1 MLSTKWEGLSY
12 PPTSKKVGVVLLG
25 IFFFEYR
32 TKQATI
38 FARRNDFYALFATNK
53 AKHILNKHVSCSCS
67 DTIYSKSIKKN
78 RKKVPFLKVYH
89 FSISQHFPNVKGV
102 VVQAVIA

>member
-12 PPTSKKVGVVLLG
+12 PTHFHKRRGSVIRDNV
-25 IFFFEYR
+25 FEYR

-53 AKHILNKHVSCSCS
+53 AKHILNRHVSCSCS
-67 DTIYSKSIKKN
+67 DTIYS
-78 RKKVPFLKVYH
+78 
-89 FSISQHFPNVKGV
+89 
-102 VVQAVIA
+102 